1 MMLFKNKQTGFSLVE
16 TLVAVSILLIVI
28 VGPMTISARTAKSS
42 SFASEQVQAFFL
54 AQEGLELAQKA
65 RDDGT
70 INYFKDDVLSPN
82 PWSDFIKDNGTGVYK
97 DCFNTD
103 GCGLQWGVGASSNL
117 LTTPV
122 LCDAAT
128 VSTCRIYRSAA
139 NVRSHFNHT
148 AGGNTIT
155 PFTRRIYFEKSG
167 LDPARE
173 VRIRSV
179 VTWRTGS
186 IVADQQVE
194 LSTYLYN
201 IYDTP

>member
-1 MMLFKNKQTGFSLVE
+1 MMYYQNKQTGFSLVE

-70 INYFKDDVLSPN
+70 IGYFKSSATTPKPWDD
-82 PWSDFIKDNGTGVYK
+82 FTKNGGVYK
-97 DCFNTD
+97 DCFD
-103 GCGLQWGVGASSNL
+103 SKGCGLQWLNGNAL
-117 LTTPV
+117 DTP
-122 LCDAAT
+122 LKCNGND
-128 VSTCRIYRSAA
+128 CLIYRS
-139 NVRSHFNHT
+139 VSGRSHFNYT
-148 AGGNTIT
+148 STGNIIT
-155 PFTRRIYFEKSG
+155 PFTRKIYFEKTG

-186 IVADQQVE
+186 IVADQKVE
-194 LSTYLYN
+194 VDTYLYN